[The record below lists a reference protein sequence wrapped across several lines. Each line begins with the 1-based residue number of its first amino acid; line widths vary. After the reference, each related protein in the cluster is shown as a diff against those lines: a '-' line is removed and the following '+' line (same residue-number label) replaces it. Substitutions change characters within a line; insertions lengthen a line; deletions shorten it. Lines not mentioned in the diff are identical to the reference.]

1 MPLLAD
7 LTNVFSYILP
17 FLFVLGVV
25 VFVHELGHFLAAR
38 WCGITVET
46 FSIGFG
52 PEIAGFVDRKG
63 TRWRIAIIPLGGYVK
78 FKGDENAAS
87 MPASAEEIEAMPAE
101 ARKGNFH
108 AAPLRQRAF
117 IVSAGPLANFILAFA
132 VFTIWFMA
140 VGKVIVEPRIDT
152 VLAGSPAERAGIRPG
167 DKVLQVGGSPIQS
180 FDELQRIVML
190 SAEQELFLLIDRNG
204 VSMPVRVTPELRET
218 TDQLGN
224 KVKIGL
230 LGISRSTSPADIRHE
245 RHGFLSALS
254 LGISET
260 YFWMKQPIIF
270 VRELIAGRADANQL
284 GGPIGIAQLSGQVA
298 SSGFGELI
306 RLTAIISVSI
316 GLLNLF
322 PIPILD
328 GGHLLYYGIEAI
340 LGRPLSQ
347 TAQEIGFKIGLA
359 FLLMLMVLATW
370 NDLSRLSSAFLKG

>member
-7 LTNVFSYILP
+7 LTNIFSYILP

-52 PEIAGFVDRKG
+52 PEIAGFVDGQG
-63 TRWRIAIIPLGGYVK
+63 TRWRIAVIPLGGYVK

-87 MPASAEEIEAMPAE
+87 MPASAEEVEALSPE

-108 AAPLRQRAF
+108 AAPLGHRAF
-117 IVSAGPLANFILAFA
+117 IVAAGPLANFILAFV
-132 VFTIWFMA
+132 VFTVWFMA
-140 VGKVIVEPRIDT
+140 VGKVIVEPRIDA
-152 VLAGSPAERAGIRPG
+152 VQAGSPAERAGLKPG
-167 DKVLQVGGSPIQS
+167 DKVLQVGGTPIQS

-190 SAEQELFLLIDRNG
+190 SAEQELFLLVERNG
-204 VSMPVRVTPELRET
+204 INMPIRVRPELRET
-218 TDQLGN
+218 KDQLGN
-224 KVKIGL
+224 TVKIGL
-230 LGISRSTSPADIRHE
+230 LGISRSTSPSDIRHE
-245 RHGFLSALS
+245 RHGLIPALS

-270 VRELIAGRADANQL
+270 VRELIAGRADAKQL

-298 SSGFGELI
+298 SSGFSELI

-347 TAQEIGFKIGLA
+347 TAQEIGFKVGLA
-359 FLLMLMVLATW
+359 LLLMLMVLATW
-370 NDLSRLSSAFLKG
+370 NDLSRLSKMFMSG